1 MEIWRTTS
9 VIMYRLGRSGLGLV
23 ERLLCCYSRGHIVE
37 RGLLHR
43 PRLQGHQA
51 VPREVRVGVRVVRRH
66 EDAPEGRDQRGA
78 GEHLV
83 STGQL

>member
-1 MEIWRTTS
+1 
-9 VIMYRLGRSGLGLV
+9 MYGLGRSGVGLV
-23 ERLLCCYSRGHIVE
+23 ERLLSCYSRGHIVE

-43 PRLQGHQA
+43 PRLEGHQA
-51 VPREVRVGVRVVRRH
+51 VPGEVRVGVRVVRRH

-83 STGQL
+83 NTSQL